1 MEQDKK
7 DLILI
12 VDDDSINLRIAQKIL
27 SKYYDTCCVN
37 SGAAALEFLQAT
49 TPDLI
54 LLDLHMPEMDGFEV
68 MEQLKQNDILRDVP
82 VIFLTAD
89 SERDTEIQGFQ
100 AGASDF
106 ITKPFIAEIMM
117 QRVNR
122 ILELN
127 RLQKHLAREVER
139 QTRKAEERRKKV
151 ERISLQAMKTLAA
164 TIDAKDKYTNGHSIR
179 VAEYSRMIVK
189 QLGRDEKA
197 QEDIYYMGLLHDVG
211 KIGVPD
217 EIINKTSR
225 LTDEEYAVIKTH
237 PAIGSEIL
245 KNISELPNIV
255 IGARWHHERYD
266 GKGYPDGLSGEDIPE
281 FARIIGVVDAYDAMT
296 SKRSYRDVLPQAV
309 VRGEIEKG
317 MGTQFDPEFAKVMME
332 IIDSDPDYRLREF

>member
-1 MEQDKK
+1 MESEKK

-12 VDDDSINLRIAQKIL
+12 VDDDAINLRIAQRIL
-27 SKYYDTCCVN
+27 SKSYDTSCVD
-37 SGAAALEFLQAT
+37 SGEGALEFLKTT

-54 LLDLHMPEMDGFEV
+54 LLDLHMPQMDGFEV
-68 MEQLKQNDILRDVP
+68 MEKMKQIGVLEDVP
-82 VIFLTAD
+82 VVFLTAD
-89 SERDTEIQGFQ
+89 SDRDTEIQGFQ

-106 ITKPFIAEIMM
+106 ITKPFVAEIMM

-122 ILELN
+122 ILELS

-139 QTRKAEERRKKV
+139 QTQKAEARRRKV

-164 TIDAKDKYTNGHSIR
+164 TIDAKDKYTNGHSNR
-179 VAEYSRMIVK
+179 VAEYSKMIAEHVGK
-189 QLGRDEKA
+189 DEKE

-225 LTDEEYAVIKTH
+225 LTDEEYDVIKTH
-237 PAIGSEIL
+237 PVIGSEIL
-245 KNISELPNIV
+245 KNISELPNIG
-255 IGARWHHERYD
+255 IGARWHHERFD
-266 GKGYPDGLSGEDIPE
+266 GKGYPDSLAGTDIPE
-281 FARIIGVVDAYDAMT
+281 FARIIGVADAYDAMT
-296 SKRSYRDVLPQAV
+296 SKRSYRDVLPQDV

-317 MGTQFDPEFAKVMME
+317 KGTQFDPYFADVMLE
-332 IIDSDPDYRLREF
+332 IIDADVNYKLREF